1 MLVSIFI
8 PVYNGEKYLVRT
20 FQSILSQTYTNFEII
35 CIDDSS
41 SDNSFEILSSYST
54 LDNRIKVFRKP
65 NGGMVPKSWNFALP
79 HMKGSHFVYMSQDD
93 FISVD
98 FLNELCNKAIES
110 KADTVIA
117 DLIFYYG
124 AGKEISKKGLNG
136 DKSIVLTGR
145 QAFLHS
151 LNWDIAVCALWNAEL
166 VRKIGVDELATN
178 SDEYATRNF
187 LLNSNKVVF
196 SDGIF
201 YYGKE
206 NQDAITKKISIKLF
220 DWCITNRRL
229 LELLKSNNFCEQ
241 EIEKFNWQFWGN
253 TVHFH
258 AMLFKYKW
266 TIEEKD
272 IANKILKES
281 YNAINFELIKSR
293 KGAKGKLIKLLFSKS
308 YVLTSFTVFISSI
321 FRKF

>member
-8 PVYNGEKYLVRT
+8 PVYNGEKYLDRT
-20 FQSILSQTYTNFEII
+20 FRSILSQKYTNFEII
-35 CIDDSS
+35 CVDDSS
-41 SDNSFEILSSYST
+41 SDNSFEILSGYST
-54 LDNRIKVFRKP
+54 QDNRIKVFRKP
-65 NGGMVPKSWNFALP
+65 NGGTVPKSWNYAIP

-93 FISVD
+93 FISAD
-98 FLNELCNKAIES
+98 FLSELCNKAIES

-136 DKSIVLTGR
+136 NKSIVLTGR

-220 DWCITNRRL
+220 DRCITNRRL
-229 LELLKSNNFCEQ
+229 LELLKSNNFRQQ
-241 EIEKFNWQFWGN
+241 EIEKFNWEFWGN
-253 TVHFH
+253 TVHLH
-258 AMLFKYKW
+258 AMLFKHKW
-266 TIEEKD
+266 TNEEKD

-281 YNAINFELIKSR
+281 YNAIDFEPIKSR

-308 YVLTSFTVFISSI
+308 YGLSSFTVFIYSI